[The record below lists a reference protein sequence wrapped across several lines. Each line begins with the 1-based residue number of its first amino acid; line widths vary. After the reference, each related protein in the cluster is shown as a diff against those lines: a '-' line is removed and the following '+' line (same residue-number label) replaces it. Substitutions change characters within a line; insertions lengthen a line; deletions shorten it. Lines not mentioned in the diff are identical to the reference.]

1 MLLAHRPVLLGR
13 SFERGTIFQAAR
25 AKLKAERE
33 KAKKKR
39 EAQMAALASKR
50 DSQLT
55 TAERA
60 RQQELQREAQ
70 AAAEEEAKEMASDKF
85 ANFVDSEEEVS
96 VSSVV
101 LVSAYSVPRMLT
113 PFFFSFYFGSLRRL
127 KRHRRLHVRTRLR
140 LLFIHTCDPAM
151 LLALPR

>member
-25 AKLKAERE
+25 SKLKAERE

-96 VSSVV
+96 AFSVV
-101 LVSAYSVPRMLT
+101 MLSAYSMPGACSHHS
-113 PFFFSFYFGSLRRL
+113 FFF
-127 KRHRRLHVRTRLR
+127 
-140 LLFIHTCDPAM
+140 LFCEAGDG
-151 LLALPR
+151 